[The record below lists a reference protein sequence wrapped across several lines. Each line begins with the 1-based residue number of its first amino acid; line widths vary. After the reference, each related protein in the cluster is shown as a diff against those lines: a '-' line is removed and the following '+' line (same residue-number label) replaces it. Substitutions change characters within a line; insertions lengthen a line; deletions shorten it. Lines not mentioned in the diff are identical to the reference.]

1 MTQRLQTAISA
12 YVRTF
17 KVSPPFPFGINEDT
31 LSDALERAILD
42 GRPVPANYDWYAD
55 LPPDAV
61 A

>member
-1 MTQRLQTAISA
+1 MTQRLETAISA

-17 KVSPPFPFGINEDT
+17 KVSPPFPFGINEET
-31 LSDALERAILD
+31 LAATLEQAILD
-42 GRPVPANYDWYAD
+42 GWPVPKDYDWYTD

>member
-1 MTQRLQTAISA
+1 MTQRLETAISA

-17 KVSPPFPFGINEDT
+17 KVSPPFPFGIND
-31 LSDALERAILD
+31 DALAETLERAILD
-42 GRPVPANYDWYAD
+42 GRPVPANYDWYSH